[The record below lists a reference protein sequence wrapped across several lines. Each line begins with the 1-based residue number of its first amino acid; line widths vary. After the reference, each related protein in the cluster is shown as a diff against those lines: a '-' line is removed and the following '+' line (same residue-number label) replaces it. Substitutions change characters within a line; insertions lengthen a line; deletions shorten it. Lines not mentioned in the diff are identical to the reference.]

1 MVGAKTNTTALLLL
15 LLLLLFMCGYFVEA
29 GGRGGGVGPGAKT
42 AAVQYRVQGRKIEFI
57 FLFKS

>member
-15 LLLLLFMCGYFVEA
+15 LFMCGYFVGV
-29 GGRGGGVGPGAKT
+29 GGRGGVGPGAKT

>member
-1 MVGAKTNTTALLLL
+1 MKLDWNSHKPQPTRKGDG
-15 LLLLLFMCGYFVEA
+15 GYFFGV